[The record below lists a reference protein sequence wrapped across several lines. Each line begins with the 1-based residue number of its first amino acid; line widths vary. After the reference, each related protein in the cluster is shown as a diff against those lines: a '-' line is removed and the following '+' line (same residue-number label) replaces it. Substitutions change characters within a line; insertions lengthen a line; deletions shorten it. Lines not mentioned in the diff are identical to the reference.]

1 MVKVLEGEVLAVPGR
16 SIAVGFFLLL
26 FLLPLLTQDP
36 FLLRIATFAS
46 IYAIYAASWD
56 LLCGYT
62 GQINLGHALF
72 FGVSGYASALLN
84 HHYGLPPWITIPIGA
99 MVSVVMGCIVAVP
112 AMRLRGIYLA
122 LATLT
127 FPIVMIG
134 VIFAVPDF
142 TGGELGIS
150 GLAPLARSRVGAY
163 YINTVVMLLSVA
175 VMWKITDS
183 RSKRVRLGIILQ
195 SIREDEITA
204 RASGINTIKYK
215 MLAFCAS
222 GFFAGVSG
230 GLYVHVMKIAGP
242 STLEL
247 MNSVNPIVWTIF
259 GGIGTIYGS
268 VLGVYILFPLV
279 ELLWM
284 VQEIRML
291 MFGILVI
298 VVLLRMPEGIGVW
311 VRDKIERVC
320 PRCKLINVFTRVH
333 CRACSAHLRMVKQRA
348 HEAP

>member
-1 MVKVLEGEVLAVPGR
+1 MLEGEVLAVPGR
-16 SIAVGFFLLL
+16 GIAVVFFLGI
-26 FLLPLLTQDP
+26 FILPFFTKEP
-36 FLLRIATFAS
+36 FLLRIATFAA

-62 GQINLGHALF
+62 GQINLGHSLF
-72 FGVSGYASALLN
+72 FGVSAYTSALLN
-84 HHYGLPPWITIPIGA
+84 HHYGFPPWITIPIGA
-99 MVSVVMGCIVAVP
+99 MVSVLMGCIVAVP

-134 VIFAVPDF
+134 VIFAIPDF

-150 GLAPLARSRVGAY
+150 GIAPLASSRVVAY
-163 YINTVVMLLSVA
+163 YITSLVMLVSVA
-175 VMWKITDS
+175 IMWKITDCK
-183 RSKRVRLGIILQ
+183 SKRVRVGIILQ
-195 SIREDEITA
+195 AIREDEITA

-215 MLAFCAS
+215 ILAFCAS

-268 VLGVYILFPLV
+268 VLGVYILYPLV

-284 VQEIRML
+284 FQEIRIL

-298 VVLLRMPEGIGVW
+298 IVLLRMPEGIGVW
-311 VRDKIERVC
+311 VRDKIECMC
-320 PRCKLINVFTRVH
+320 PRCKLINIITRIH
-333 CRACSAHLRMVKQRA
+333 CRACGAHLHLVRQNLQQSS
-348 HEAP
+348 